1 MRQKTMTNY
10 EYDKLFNE
18 VMKLSKN
25 VSDLTKVI
33 TKVEIK
39 LEELSRK
46 TLVITDVNKE
56 IEQLKI
62 EVNSLKDEK
71 EV

>member
-1 MRQKTMTNY
+1 MTNY

-56 IEQLKI
+56 IEQLKV